1 MAMATNAAR
10 PREWPNKARAVA
22 EDVLA
27 RESSLRKAARDAQ
40 AALVAGNPGLA
51 MMLLGDVRELSLRNT
66 EQLGAALRGE
76 YGE

>member
-1 MAMATNAAR
+1 MASNAAR

-27 RESSLRKAARDAQ
+27 RESTLRKRAREAQ
-40 AALVAGNPGLA
+40 EAIIKGNAGVA
-51 MMLLGDVRELSLRNT
+51 MMLLSDVRELSLRST

-76 YGE
+76 YEG

>member
-1 MAMATNAAR
+1 MASNAVR

-27 RESSLRKAARDAQ
+27 REQALRARAREAQ
-40 AALVAGNPGLA
+40 EAIIKGNTGVA
-51 MMLLGDVRELSLRNT
+51 MMLLSDVRELSLRST

-76 YGE
+76 YEG